1 MKKLVMDL
9 PEINDYRMVEGLN
22 QLKTNLA
29 FCGKDIK
36 VITMTSSVLN
46 EGKSS
51 VSLSLSRTLAESGKK
66 ILNHNGC
73 CHQYKSKNCSDQYIL
88 LKTWAVW
95 FVCLICL
102 FDDRW

>member
-36 VITMTSSVLN
+36 VITMTAVFRMKERVLF
-46 EGKSS
+46 
-51 VSLSLSRTLAESGKK
+51 L
-66 ILNHNGC
+66 
-73 CHQYKSKNCSDQYIL
+73 
-88 LKTWAVW
+88 
-95 FVCLICL
+95 
-102 FDDRW
+102 